1 MSSKATVFQQHARGI
16 AGVRP
21 AGEAALCRRCAEDPF
36 VLSLVP
42 ENPSWDV
49 PHRLLASVQFLILGG
64 EAADYRAE
72 PDPWSA
78 FLDILHA
85 HADRV
90 VDFVHRGPIQTNEVQ
105 RCFALLPL
113 FLTVARTTGRPLDLL
128 ELGASGGLNLFWD
141 RYRYRYREG
150 TWGDHDAGL
159 ALTGE
164 EAAPVPGALLTD
176 EIRVVRR
183 RGIDLEPVD
192 AATDAGF
199 RLLASFFG
207 ADARRVD
214 RLTRAVSAM
223 GDERPELLRGD
234 YLDLLPGLLADRSGA
249 SIVVLFQTI
258 STVYTPLERRLELRA
273 IVDAAGGEGPLA
285 WISTPTVDEHGQRR
299 GDYPV
304 ELAIWPPG
312 ERRIVARMNNRGDR
326 LQWGP

>member
-42 ENPSWDV
+42 ENPPWDV

-64 EAADYRAE
+64 EAADYRVE

-85 HADRV
+85 HEDRV
-90 VDFVHRGPIQTNEVQ
+90 VDFVRRGPIQTNEVQ

-128 ELGASGGLNLFWD
+128 ELGVSGGLNLFWD

-150 TWGDHDAGL
+150 TWGDRDAGL

-164 EAAPVPGALLTD
+164 EAAPVPGALLT
-176 EIRVVRR
+176 EEVRVVRR

-192 AATDAGF
+192 AAADAGF

-234 YLDLLPGLLADRSGA
+234 YLDLLPGLLAD
-249 SIVVLFQTI
+249 
-258 STVYTPLERRLELRA
+258 
-273 IVDAAGGEGPLA
+273 AATL
-285 WISTPTVDEHGQRR
+285 SS
-299 GDYPV
+299 
-304 ELAIWPPG
+304 
-312 ERRIVARMNNRGDR
+312 
-326 LQWGP
+326 